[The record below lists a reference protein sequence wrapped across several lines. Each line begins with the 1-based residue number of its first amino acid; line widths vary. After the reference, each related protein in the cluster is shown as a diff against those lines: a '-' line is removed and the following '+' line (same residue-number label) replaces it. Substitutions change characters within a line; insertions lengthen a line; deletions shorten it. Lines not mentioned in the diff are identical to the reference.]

1 MRREVELQEVDW
13 TAFPKPSEEM
23 QSSWLLQHSPKPKK
37 KTVRKRTCAW
47 TLAFIGVVI
56 AFSMTVRALTHRHH
70 YQQQAPGAYNM
81 ALHTGLKFFNSQRS
95 GRLPDQ
101 NNITWRGDS
110 CIQDGK
116 YPGSS
121 HPNLSGGYYDGG
133 DAIKSNFKMSFAMT
147 MLSWSVIEYHAK
159 YQQLG
164 ELSHVEGIIKWGT
177 DYFLKTFDSSAADS
191 IHDMVSQ
198 VGSEGTERYC
208 WMRPEDIDYERKVHI
223 CISECP
229 NLAAEMAAAL
239 ASASI
244 VFSENDAYS
253 QKLIQ
258 GAKILYRFAESSIKG
273 SGRSARSS
281 WDELLW
287 GGVWLY
293 YATGD
298 ATYLDRVTTLA
309 LADPSDSF
317 SRDSGVFSWN
327 TKLAGA
333 QLLLTRMRL
342 FLSPGYPAE
351 EVLRKFHNQI
361 SIVMCSYL
369 PSFNK
374 FNRTKGGLI
383 QLNNGDPQPLQY
395 AANAAF
401 LAALYGDY
409 LEASDTRGWSCG
421 PNVYFTN
428 VLRDFSRSQVDY
440 ILGKNP
446 ENISYVVGYGERYP
460 KHVHHRG
467 ASIPKNRKESCKGGW
482 KWRESSKENPNVIE
496 GAMVAGPDGHDVFHD
511 VRTANY
517 TEPTLT
523 GNAGLVAALVALSG
537 EKHMLDKNR
546 MFSGVPPLFPDVPPP
561 PAPWTP

>member
-37 KTVRKRTCAW
+37 KTVRKHTCAW
-47 TLAFIGVVI
+47 TLAFIGIGVVM
-56 AFSMTVRALTHRHH
+56 AFSMTIRALTHRHH
-70 YQQQAPGAYNM
+70 YQQQAPDAYNM

-95 GRLPDQ
+95 GRLPDE

-110 CIQDGK
+110 CLQDGK

-147 MLSWSVIEYHAK
+147 MLSWS
-159 YQQLG
+159 QQLG

-208 WMRPEDIDYERKVHI
+208 WMRPEDIDYERHLHV

-244 VFSENDAYS
+244 VFTENDAYS
-253 QKLIQ
+253 QKLIH
-258 GAKILYRFAESSIKG
+258 GAKILYRFAESCIKG
-273 SGRSARSS
+273 SGRSSRSS

-428 VLRDFSRSQVDY
+428 VLRDFSRSQVSLSLHLTKKQSKTLAMSLDMGSVTQNMY
-440 ILGKNP
+440 TTEALRYQRTGKRAAR
-446 ENISYVVGYGERYP
+446 E
-460 KHVHHRG
+460 
-467 ASIPKNRKESCKGGW
+467 GG
-482 KWRESSKENPNVIE
+482 N
-496 GAMVAGPDGHDVFHD
+496 
-511 VRTANY
+511 
-517 TEPTLT
+517 
-523 GNAGLVAALVALSG
+523 G
-537 EKHMLDKNR
+537 EKAQRKTQM
-546 MFSGVPPLFPDVPPP
+546 
-561 PAPWTP
+561 